1 MSWGALRPSKN
12 EFDASKLEIDFE
24 VLGGCE
30 KKWGQCP
37 HFPAIEA
44 ALGRLAECSALK
56 VASALAERE
65 ETACCEANL
74 PIPSRSVGALHLQIF
89 VITLLQFF

>member
-1 MSWGALRPSKN
+1 KN

-56 VASALAERE
+56 VASALGKVR
-65 ETACCEANL
+65 TSGSL
-74 PIPSRSVGALHLQIF
+74 LHHNQPAH
-89 VITLLQFF
+89 V